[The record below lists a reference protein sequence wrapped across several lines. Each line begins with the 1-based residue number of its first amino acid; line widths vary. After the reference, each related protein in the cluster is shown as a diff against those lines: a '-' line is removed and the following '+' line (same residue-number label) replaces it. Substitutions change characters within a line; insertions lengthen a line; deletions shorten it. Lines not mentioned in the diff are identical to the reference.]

1 MLLICLQKSEIII
14 NPEKSEAITLDR
26 KKSSLTNIPLT
37 IDNQAIKSIP
47 LVELL
52 GIHLDDKL
60 KFNLNMKN
68 IWVKVFKNGPSKIC
82 GRQPCFSSRSDTNQ
96 PNALIRFKSY
106 LSFSTKKNLIKSHI
120 IWNSDYCPLVW
131 IFSTAKSLNKIEQS
145 STERAW
151 ILIQW
156 LHNTLWRFIRKSR
169 EGKN

>member
-68 IWVKVFKNGPSKIC
+68 IWVKVFKNDQVKFVEDSLVLAVGQT
-82 GRQPCFSSRSDTNQ
+82 RTN
-96 PNALIRFKSY
+96 
-106 LSFSTKKNLIKSHI
+106 
-120 IWNSDYCPLVW
+120 
-131 IFSTAKSLNKIEQS
+131 
-145 STERAW
+145 
-151 ILIQW
+151 
-156 LHNTLWRFIRKSR
+156 
-169 EGKN
+169 

>member
-1 MLLICLQKSEIII
+1 MICLQKSEIII

-68 IWVKVFKNGPSKIC
+68 IWVKVFKNDQVKFVEDSLVLAVGQT
-82 GRQPCFSSRSDTNQ
+82 RTNQ
-96 PNALIRFKSY
+96 MP
-106 LSFSTKKNLIKSHI
+106 
-120 IWNSDYCPLVW
+120 
-131 IFSTAKSLNKIEQS
+131 
-145 STERAW
+145 
-151 ILIQW
+151 
-156 LHNTLWRFIRKSR
+156 
-169 EGKN
+169 

>member
-68 IWVKVFKNGPSKIC
+68 IWVKVFKNDQVKFVEDSLVLAVGQT
-82 GRQPCFSSRSDTNQ
+82 RTNQ
-96 PNALIRFKSY
+96 MP
-106 LSFSTKKNLIKSHI
+106 
-120 IWNSDYCPLVW
+120 
-131 IFSTAKSLNKIEQS
+131 
-145 STERAW
+145 
-151 ILIQW
+151 
-156 LHNTLWRFIRKSR
+156 
-169 EGKN
+169 

>member
-60 KFNLNMKN
+60 KFNLNMNN
-68 IWVKVFKNGPSKIC
+68 IWDKVFKNAPSKIC
-82 GRQPCFSSRSDTNQ
+82 GREP
-96 PNALIRFKSY
+96 L
-106 LSFSTKKNLIKSHI
+106 KNSKEYGL
-120 IWNSDYCPLVW
+120 
-131 IFSTAKSLNKIEQS
+131 F
-145 STERAW
+145 
-151 ILIQW
+151 
-156 LHNTLWRFIRKSR
+156 
-169 EGKN
+169 